1 GHMGN
6 LADEEMALKTQRKI
20 VMDYLVHQD
29 AIHTERVQKEQRH
42 QKLHTEFSINP
53 YRKLQILPDKPMC
66 RRPTEVI
73 PEHADFI
80 KAFHKAH
87 EVPTK
92 KYSVPLT
99 ESQEIGWV
107 STPLVSKSLSVYLGL
122 KLQDIRVR
130 YGQKACYC
138 SWVA

>member
-1 GHMGN
+1 M
-6 LADEEMALKTQRKI
+6 ADKDKL
-20 VMDYLVHQD
+20 DLVHQD

-53 YRKLQILPDKPMC
+53 YRKLHILPDKPMC

-107 STPLVSKSLSVYLGL
+107 STPLVPEARC
-122 KLQDIRVR
+122 DTR
-130 YGQKACYC
+130 YNFFRFMTDVTKHQEFAQQTKN
-138 SWVA
+138 